1 MRTLT
6 AILGCLLLS
15 GALGFSHFYQRYQQQ
30 KQRLAQTEKQLALR
44 QAVIDDMRARQRDI
58 AALDTRY
65 TRELSDAQH
74 TIEKLQRDVAG
85 GAKQLRLAAACEPLP
100 ASTSAA
106 RVDDAARPRLTDA
119 AERDYFRLRSRTALV
134 LKQLAGL
141 QDYVRQQCLKPINK
155 GENK

>member
-1 MRTLT
+1 MKTLT
-6 AILGCLLLS
+6 AVLCCLLLS

-30 KQRLAQTEKQLALR
+30 KQSLALAEKQLALR
-44 QAVIDDMRARQRDI
+44 QTVIDDMRARQRDI

-65 TRELSDAQH
+65 TRELSDAQL
-74 TIEKLQRDVAG
+74 TIENLQRDVADG
-85 GAKQLRLAAACEPLP
+85 HKRLRLAAACEPLS
-100 ASTSAA
+100 AAASAA

-141 QDYVRQQCLKPINK
+141 QDYVRQQCLKPITT
-155 GENK
+155 GEYK